1 MEKVI
6 KKPYYKYKKD
16 AYSKLNKFGK
26 SLLSKV
32 GFYASNPNSTHQDLR
47 IGSQFQRE
55 AGSVSFYLGDLW
67 LFTVQTSGD
76 VIMSSNISAKG
87 YQLGKLSTTY
97 FMSMSKNV
105 RELFRDGTGT
115 VVKTL
120 NDSVFE
126 WSVDSER
133 CVFRSFAGGRF
144 INEG

>member
-6 KKPYYKYKKD
+6 KKPYYKYKKE
-16 AYSKLNKFGK
+16 AYNRLNNFGK

-32 GFYASNPNSTHQDLR
+32 GFYASHPNSTSQDLR
-47 IGSQFQRE
+47 IGSTFSRE
-55 AGSVSFYLGDLW
+55 AGSVSFYLGELW

-76 VIMSSNISAKG
+76 VIMSSNIGVKG
-87 YQLGKLSTTY
+87 YQLDKLSISH
-97 FMSMSKNV
+97 FMTMSKDV
-105 RELFRDGTGT
+105 QTLFRDGTGT

>member
-1 MEKVI
+1 MEKLI

-26 SLLSKV
+26 SLLSRV
-32 GFYASNPNSTHQDLR
+32 GFYTSNPNSTHQDLR
-47 IGSQFQRE
+47 IGSQFQIE
-55 AGSVSFYLGDLW
+55 AGSVSFYMGELW

-76 VIMSSNISAKG
+76 VIMSSNISSKG
-87 YQLGKLSTTY
+87 YQLGKLSTTE
-97 FMSMSKNV
+97 FMNMSKNV

>member
-6 KKPYYKYKKD
+6 KKPYYKYKKE
-16 AYSKLNKFGK
+16 AYNRLNNFCK

-32 GFYASNPNSTHQDLR
+32 GFYASHPNSTSQDLR
-47 IGSQFQRE
+47 IGSTFSME
-55 AGSVSFYLGDLW
+55 AGSVSFYIGELW

-76 VIMSSNISAKG
+76 VIMSSNIGIKG
-87 YQLGKLSTTY
+87 YQLDKLSISH
-97 FMSMSKNV
+97 FMTMSKDV
-105 RELFRDGTGT
+105 QTLFRDGTGT

-144 INEG
+144 INER

>member
-6 KKPYYKYKKD
+6 KKPYYKYKKE
-16 AYSKLNKFGK
+16 AYNRLNKFGK

-32 GFYASNPNSTHQDLR
+32 GFYASHPNSTSQDLR
-47 IGSQFQRE
+47 IGSTFSRE
-55 AGSVSFYLGDLW
+55 AGSVSFYLGELW

-76 VIMSSNISAKG
+76 VIMSSNIGVKG
-87 YQLGKLSTTY
+87 YQLDKLSISH
-97 FMSMSKNV
+97 FMTMSKDV
-105 RELFRDGTGT
+105 QTLFRDGTGT

>member
-1 MEKVI
+1 M
-6 KKPYYKYKKD
+6 
-16 AYSKLNKFGK
+16 
-26 SLLSKV
+26 SKV

-76 VIMSSNISAKG
+76 VILSSNVSSKG
-87 YQLGKLSTTY
+87 YQLDKLSISH
-97 FMSMSKNV
+97 FMTMSRDV
-105 RELFRDGTGT
+105 QTLFRDGTGT

-144 INEG
+144 INEGYYL

>member
-1 MEKVI
+1 M
-6 KKPYYKYKKD
+6 
-16 AYSKLNKFGK
+16 ARNF
-26 SLLSKV
+26 
-32 GFYASNPNSTHQDLR
+32 
-47 IGSQFQRE
+47 RE
-55 AGSVSFYLGDLW
+55 AGSVSFYMGELW
-67 LFTVQTSGD
+67 LFTIQTSGD

-87 YQLGKLSTTY
+87 YQLGKLSTNDLMTV
-97 FMSMSKNV
+97 SNNV

>member
-1 MEKVI
+1 MEKVT
-6 KKPYYKYKKD
+6 KKPYYKYKKE
-16 AYSKLNKFGK
+16 AYNRLNNFGK
-26 SLLSKV
+26 SLLSRV
-32 GFYASNPNSTHQDLR
+32 GFYTSNPNSTHQDLR

-55 AGSVSFYLGDLW
+55 AGSVSFYMGELW

-76 VIMSSNISAKG
+76 VIMSSNISSKG
-87 YQLGKLSTTY
+87 YQLGKLSTTE
-97 FMSMSKNV
+97 FMNMSKNV
-105 RELFRDGTGT
+105 RELFRDGAGT

>member
-6 KKPYYKYKKD
+6 KKPYYKYKKE
-16 AYSKLNKFGK
+16 AYNRLNNFGK

-32 GFYASNPNSTHQDLR
+32 GFYESHPNSTNQDLR
-47 IGSQFQRE
+47 IGSTFSRE
-55 AGSVSFYLGDLW
+55 AGSVSFYMGELW
-67 LFTVQTSGD
+67 LFTIQTSGD
-76 VIMSSNISAKG
+76 VIMSSNISTKG
-87 YQLGKLSTTY
+87 YQLGKLSTTE
-97 FMSMSKNV
+97 FMNMSKNV

>member
-1 MEKVI
+1 MEKLI

-26 SLLSKV
+26 SLLSRV
-32 GFYASNPNSTHQDLR
+32 GFYTSNPNSTHQDLR

-55 AGSVSFYLGDLW
+55 AGSVSFYMGELW

-76 VIMSSNISAKG
+76 VIMSSNISSKG
-87 YQLGKLSTTY
+87 YQLGKLSTTE
-97 FMSMSKNV
+97 FMNMSKNV

-133 CVFRSFAGGRF
+133 CVFRSFAGGRI

>member
-1 MEKVI
+1 MEKLI

-26 SLLSKV
+26 SLLSRV
-32 GFYASNPNSTHQDLR
+32 GFYTSNPNSTHQDLR

-55 AGSVSFYLGDLW
+55 AGSVSLYMGELW
-67 LFTVQTSGD
+67 LFTVQTRGD
-76 VIMSSNISAKG
+76 VIMSSNISTKG
-87 YQLGKLSTTY
+87 YQLGKLSTTE
-97 FMSMSKNV
+97 FMNMSKNV

>member
-1 MEKVI
+1 MSNIIVR
-6 KKPYYKYKKD
+6 PYYKYKLK
-16 AYSKLNKFGK
+16 AYKALNKLGK

-32 GFYASNPNSTHQDLR
+32 GFYASHPNSTNQDLR

-55 AGSVSFYLGDLW
+55 AGSVSFYIGELW
-67 LFTVQTSGD
+67 LFTVQSSGD
-76 VIMSSNISAKG
+76 VILSSNIGKQG
-87 YQLGKLSTTY
+87 YQLGKLSNTD
-97 FMSMSKNV
+97 FMAMSKNI

-115 VVKTL
+115 VVKSL